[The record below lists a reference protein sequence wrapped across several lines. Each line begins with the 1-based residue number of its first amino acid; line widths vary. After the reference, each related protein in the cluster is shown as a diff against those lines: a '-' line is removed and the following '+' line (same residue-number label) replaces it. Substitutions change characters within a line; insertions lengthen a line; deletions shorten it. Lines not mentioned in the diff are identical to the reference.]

1 VTELVGDALPQILAL
16 QKASWWQSSSINMPV
31 FFGMLAMLALTVIFW
46 PIKGVL
52 RWRYGASFALSG
64 RQAALYRLTRIVA
77 LCDVILFAG
86 LLGYLTYAENNHLE
100 LLSPSYDWVLR
111 LIQFFGFVG
120 TVGVFVPVLNVVA
133 AFQGKGRPWWTKGT
147 DVLVALAAILS
158 AWYAIS
164 QHFLVWNLNF

>member
-1 VTELVGDALPQILAL
+1 
-16 QKASWWQSSSINMPV
+16 
-31 FFGMLAMLALTVIFW
+31 MLAMLALTVIFW
-46 PIKGVL
+46 PIKAIL
-52 RWRYGASFALSG
+52 RWRYGAPFALAG
-64 RQAALYRLTRIVA
+64 RRACSTGSRASWRCAISS
-77 LCDVILFAG
+77 CSAG
-86 LLGYLTYAENNHLE
+86 VLGWFTYAGNNHLE

-111 LIQFFGFVG
+111 ILQFFGFVG